1 MATKLVDLVQL
12 FRWELLGYGL
22 CRAWIIA
29 HMECVRIAA
38 GDEGYTAVI
47 CLSAALVLSAAACIA
62 LFDRPCTARTGHVV
76 AALVAGLMGTSCVAL
91 GCLGGSTAYLLAGSA
106 LVGTGGAYFEIGW
119 GLRLAACPRDGAYVN
134 ILTAV
139 LCASL
144 AGLPLSAS
152 VTSPFFFVLSTATL
166 LGIAATYV
174 RAAGSDR
181 AADSDRAQTQRP
193 GPANRRRL
201 LVGLV
206 VCCFFYFLVHSCAN
220 TLGYESIAPVNAYN
234 IRLASNLL
242 TALVL
247 LGVCVAFGPISTPGF
262 VKAIL
267 PLTVLGLLC
276 QLIDFEGLANVALAA
291 LCYGNKLF
299 EIFILLMVVE
309 LVQSGSITAGKG
321 FGIGVVLKNL
331 ALCLGTAISGAAL
344 SLASR
349 GMLDVTVFV
358 ATLVMMLI
366 VVLVWALSEN
376 LAPAGSDRTD
386 STLQPGPA
394 DGPGIATLETCA
406 AALAEE
412 RGLTPRESELLLL
425 ACRGKNRA
433 SISRELGISPNT
445 VHIHTVRIYQKVG
458 VHDQQELIALVEKR
472 MRAEDDA

>member
-1 MATKLVDLVQL
+1 MATRLMDLVQL

-29 HMECVRIAA
+29 HIECVRIAT
-38 GDEGYTAVI
+38 GDGGYAAVI

-62 LFDRPCTARTGHVV
+62 LFDRPRTARTGPV

-91 GCLGGSTAYLLAGSA
+91 GCLSDSTAYLLAGSA
-106 LVGTGGAYFEIGW
+106 LVGAGGAYFEIGW

-144 AGLPLSAS
+144 VGLPLSAS

-174 RAAGSDR
+174 RAAGSER
-181 AADSDRAQTQRP
+181 AAGSSHAQTQRP
-193 GPANRRRL
+193 GPANKRRL
-201 LVGLV
+201 LAGLV

-247 LGVCVAFGPISTPGF
+247 LGACTAFGPITTPGF

-291 LCYGNKLF
+291 LCCGNKLF

-309 LVQSGSITAGKG
+309 LVQSGSIAAEKG
-321 FGIGVVLKNL
+321 FGIAVVLKNL

-366 VVLVWALSEN
+366 VVLVWPLSES
-376 LAPAGSDRTD
+376 LAPASADRTGNA
-386 STLQPGPA
+386 LQPGPA
-394 DGPGIATLETCA
+394 DGPGMATLATCA

-472 MRAEDDA
+472 MHAEDDA